1 LFVKKYL
8 NFLNLKIIFRC
19 DAADIPEISTGHLYR
34 SIIVAN
40 FLKRKFNIRSQQIG
54 FVVKTKN
61 KYSKNLQILKNYNFR
76 ILKLNNN
83 IKDYSK
89 EEARY
94 LSKHKANLLVIDR
107 LGKIKKKFFD
117 TIKNNYN
124 KKIIFDDSSYYRKLF
139 DLSLNPLI
147 QNVPK
152 FKNSRIGYKY
162 QILQYPIKTKFKLQ
176 KNINN
181 IFLFFGGF
189 DKKKHSLKVV
199 KQLNK
204 ITPKLN
210 IILPTNYRRLIRKI
224 KSKHKMIFYESKE
237 YLKKLSISNIAITG
251 GGIALFDSIL
261 NKKKIICI
269 PQYYHQ
275 KINAKKIAKT
285 KAVNFLDSNDKKFN
299 IKFLKVFSKIYDDER
314 YQRKINTIQNRIIN
328 IKMLSKTF
336 RLISKIYEKS
346 KN

>member
-1 LFVKKYL
+1 
-8 NFLNLKIIFRC
+8 
-19 DAADIPEISTGHLYR
+19 
-34 SIIVAN
+34 
-40 FLKRKFNIRSQQIG
+40 
-54 FVVKTKN
+54 
-61 KYSKNLQILKNYNFR
+61 
-76 ILKLNNN
+76 
-83 IKDYSK
+83 
-89 EEARY
+89 
-94 LSKHKANLLVIDR
+94 
-107 LGKIKKKFFD
+107 
-117 TIKNNYN
+117 
-124 KKIIFDDSSYYRKLF
+124 
-139 DLSLNPLI
+139 
-147 QNVPK
+147 
-152 FKNSRIGYKY
+152 
-162 QILQYPIKTKFKLQ
+162 
-176 KNINN
+176 
-181 IFLFFGGF
+181 
-189 DKKKHSLKVV
+189 
-199 KQLNK
+199 
-204 ITPKLN
+204 
-210 IILPTNYRRLIRKI
+210 
-224 KSKHKMIFYESKE
+224 MIFYESKE